1 MANDFAAMR
10 AALHHDPHRPR
21 YHFAAPANW
30 MNDPNGLIQ
39 WQGVYHLFYQYNPSG
54 PTHGN
59 IHWGHAAS
67 ADLVQWEDWPV
78 ALAPTP
84 DSADADGVYSG
95 CAVDDNGV
103 PTLIYSGNRRIPG
116 SDPPERVQRTCVAT
130 SADGL
135 RTWTKDLNNPVIR
148 ETPPGLDLVQ
158 YRDPSVWKE
167 GDTWYQVTG
176 AGFPDVGGTALVY
189 RSRDLRT
196 WEYLHPLCVGDVH
209 RTEPIWTGTM
219 WECPQFFPLGDTHAL
234 LISAWDRGTK
244 TTPYLTGDYADH
256 RLAPRVEGLLD
267 LGWSFYAPQSFR
279 DDRGRRIMFGWLREE
294 RPNADL
300 VAAGWAGAM
309 SVPRILTARPDGT
322 LGYAPAPE
330 IEALRGAHLHVADLP
345 VTPDSRDFLDELRG
359 NCLEIIAEFG
369 GGDAATFGLIVGR
382 SPDGAEETRI
392 VYDRARA
399 QLQVDRTRSSAAAT
413 PDRPVVGGACPLDAG
428 EALRLHIFLDG
439 SIIEI
444 FANGRA
450 CLTARIY
457 PSQPESIGVDLFA
470 RGGTVHMRRLDCWQ
484 MASIWDAHGVP
495 PRSRPIRSSS

>member
-1 MANDFAAMR
+1 MASKFAATR
-10 AALHHDPHRPR
+10 AALHNDPHRPR
-21 YHFAAPANW
+21 YHFTAPANW

-39 WQGVYHLFYQYNPSG
+39 WQGVHHLFYQYNPDS
-54 PTHGN
+54 PLHGN

-67 ADLVQWEDWPV
+67 ADLVHWEDWPV

-84 DSADADGVYSG
+84 DSPDADGVYSG

-103 PTLIYSGNRRIPG
+103 PTLIYSGNRRVPG
-116 SDPPERVQRTCVAT
+116 ADPPMRVQRTCIAT

-135 RTWTKDLNNPVIR
+135 RTWTKDPGNPVIPDI
-148 ETPPGLDLVQ
+148 PPGLDLVQ
-158 YRDPSVWKE
+158 YRDPSVWRE
-167 GDTWYQVTG
+167 GDMWYQVTG

-189 RSRDLRT
+189 RSRDLRD

-219 WECPQFFPLGDTHAL
+219 WECPQFFPLDDTHVL

-256 RLAPRVEGLLD
+256 RLTPRAVGLLD
-267 LGWSFYAPQSFR
+267 LGWSFYAPQSYR
-279 DDRGRRIMFGWLREE
+279 DDRGRRIMLGWLREE

-309 SVPRILTARPDGT
+309 SIPRILSARPDGT
-322 LGYAPAPE
+322 LGSVPAPE
-330 IEALRGAHLHVADLP
+330 MEALRGEHVHLADSAI
-345 VTPDSRDFLDELRG
+345 TPDSRDLLGDLRG
-359 NCLEIIAEFG
+359 NCMEIVAEFT

-399 QLQVDRTRSSAAAT
+399 HLSVDRTRSSTAVT
-413 PDRPVVGGACPLDAG
+413 PERPVVGGACPLEEDDT
-428 EALRLHIFLDG
+428 LRLHIFLDG
-439 SIIEI
+439 SIVEI
-444 FANGRA
+444 FANDRA

-457 PSQPESIGVDLFA
+457 PSQSASGGIDLFA
-470 RGGTVHMRRLDCWQ
+470 RGGEAHLSRFDCWT
-484 MASIWDAHGVP
+484 MASIWD
-495 PRSRPIRSSS
+495 